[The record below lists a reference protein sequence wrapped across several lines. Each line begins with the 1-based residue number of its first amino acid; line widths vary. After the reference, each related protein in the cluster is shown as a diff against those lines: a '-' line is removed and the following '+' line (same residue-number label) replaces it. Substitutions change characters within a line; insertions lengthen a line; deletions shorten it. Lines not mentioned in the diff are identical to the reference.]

1 MTRPLPAEL
10 LAPFRPRAAR
20 WVARGLIA
28 LTVSG
33 AIAIIVLMPGVSEG
47 DFGLV
52 DQLFTAALAAGI
64 CWFIYRQGSV
74 AARPGETGLAVR
86 NLINSRD
93 VAWEEIL
100 GVNFG
105 SGDPWV
111 RLDLIDGE
119 TLAVMAIQSADGE
132 RGGREASRLATLVKL
147 HEAGD
152 EQR

>member
-1 MTRPLPAEL
+1 MRQLPAEL

-20 WVARGLIA
+20 WVAGVLIA
-28 LTVSG
+28 LTVGG
-33 AIAIIVLMPGVSEG
+33 ALAVIVLMPGVSEG

-52 DQLFTAALAAGI
+52 DQLFTAALAGGI

-74 AARPGETGLAVR
+74 SARPTASGLAVR
-86 NLINSRD
+86 NLIHSRTLD
-93 VAWEEIL
+93 WAEIL

-132 RGGREASRLATLVKL
+132 HGKREASRLATLVKL
-147 HEAGD
+147 YETND